1 MAELKKVREFL
12 EDWIKDTKDLM
23 SYVEELIDLSY
34 ECKSVQEFEKK
45 AKEIIENADV
55 WHKEELK
62 GIVESALN
70 SR

>member
-12 EDWIKDTKDLM
+12 EDWIKDAKDLM
-23 SYVEELIDLSY
+23 NYVEELIDLSY
-34 ECKSVQEFEKK
+34 ECETIENFMEK